1 MQNGYLMKKF
11 LFSEIDKIAHMQKHR
26 SFLAEEFRLK
36 KDESSQLELN
46 AMDQMLTQENNK
58 LAKLQA
64 ELELSLS
71 PFLSLSSL
79 EKD

>member
-1 MQNGYLMKKF
+1 
-11 LFSEIDKIAHMQKHR
+11 MQKHR